1 MSIEEIE
8 EFINTGMGDDGYG
21 AWRLWEVLK
30 PEWERLN
37 RETVE
42 PWDRETID

>member
-1 MSIEEIE
+1 
-8 EFINTGMGDDGYG
+8 MGDDGYG

-37 RETVE
+37 RETVK
-42 PWDRETID
+42 PSVDTDNIMWYSTP